1 MKRQGKAQ
9 DGIAEKRDDLAE
21 EHDDEIALA
30 QRVFGCLHYISSFVK
45 PTVGLYIGYG
55 KPLFSERLSVQRVP
69 SLACARHRA

>member
-1 MKRQGKAQ
+1 MERQGKAQ

-30 QRVFGCLHYISSFVK
+30 QRVFGCLHGISSFIK
-45 PTVGLYIGYG
+45 PTVGLYVGYG